1 MSGPNGLP
9 ARRPPA
15 VARGRAMA
23 QGAVTMIE
31 SRIEP
36 HDALSRLADWG
47 FIATSDLPDKPGPA
61 SLLIALREK
70 PTLAHYDPERVEF
83 WATRGERGV
92 HVTVTRET
100 PMPVDAVFSW
110 GLIRIADR
118 LGVTNEYAAFGGHV
132 AAELVDG
139 VVVVVFTSPAPILR
153 RGGHTQ
159 GWDPG
164 ATSIVAFFSRLLVAV
179 DFRPGFEAQIA
190 DAEPLARYA
199 AFLQDVIARYRVSSA
214 LRDGE
219 PDVWRLFS
227 ADAKRVERDHPDV
240 WAAGARLIHAADGP
254 TAITRPA

>member
-1 MSGPNGLP
+1 
-9 ARRPPA
+9 
-15 VARGRAMA
+15 
-23 QGAVTMIE
+23 
-31 SRIEP
+31 
-36 HDALSRLADWG
+36 
-47 FIATSDLPDKPGPA
+47 
-61 SLLIALREK
+61 
-70 PTLAHYDPERVEF
+70 
-83 WATRGERGV
+83 
-92 HVTVTRET
+92 
-100 PMPVDAVFSW
+100 MPVERVFSW

-179 DFRPGFEAQIA
+179 DFRPGFEAEIA

-214 LRDGE
+214 LREGE

-227 ADAKRVERDHPDV
+227 ADAKRVERDHPDA
-240 WAAGARLIHAADGP
+240 WSSGAALLRASASHSTVTP
-254 TAITRPA
+254 TA

>member
-1 MSGPNGLP
+1 
-9 ARRPPA
+9 
-15 VARGRAMA
+15 
-23 QGAVTMIE
+23 MIE
-31 SRIEP
+31 PRIEP
-36 HDALSRLADWG
+36 HDALARLADWG

-61 SLLIALREK
+61 SLLIALRER

-100 PMPVDAVFSW
+100 PMPIDAVFSW

-118 LGVTNEYAAFGGHV
+118 LGETNEYAAFGGHV

-179 DFRPGFEAQIA
+179 DFGRGSRRRSPTLNRWRATPRSCRTSWPAIASRPRCGKVSPTCGGSSRPTPNGSSGTIPTSGRQAPSSSRPPTS
-190 DAEPLARYA
+190 PL
-199 AFLQDVIARYRVSSA
+199 V
-214 LRDGE
+214 
-219 PDVWRLFS
+219 
-227 ADAKRVERDHPDV
+227 
-240 WAAGARLIHAADGP
+240 
-254 TAITRPA
+254 TRPA

>member
-1 MSGPNGLP
+1 
-9 ARRPPA
+9 
-15 VARGRAMA
+15 
-23 QGAVTMIE
+23 MIE
-31 SRIEP
+31 PRIEP
-36 HDALSRLADWG
+36 HDALARLTDWG

-61 SLLIALREK
+61 SLLVALRER
-70 PTLAHYDPERVEF
+70 PTLVHYDPERVEY
-83 WATRGERGV
+83 WATRRERGV
-92 HVTVTRET
+92 HVTVTRDT
-100 PMPVDAVFSW
+100 PMPVDSVFSW

-179 DFRPGFEAQIA
+179 DFRPGFEAEIA

-214 LRDGE
+214 LREGE

-227 ADAKRVERDHPDV
+227 ADAKRVERDHPET
-240 WAAGARLIHAADGP
+240 WAAGAALLRASASHSTVTP
-254 TAITRPA
+254 TA